1 MLGAVAAVGKLLL
14 LAERARMVEEIRA
27 LKELLDM
34 GAITQEEYDKKKADI
49 LGIAS
54 DDGPSCTR
62 SDNSPSARS
71 DEAPSAVVGGS
82 VSETALVGEAPQA
95 DSKKKRNRIILVAVL
110 VAVCVIAL
118 LGALSM
124 LAEPDGVHV
133 PTAQQI
139 EKKANDLGS
148 GQVQL
153 EKSSSKTAETYDVF
167 IDDKRV
173 GSVDLS
179 DVSLCITETSVDSYV
194 DFVQMAEAVMMACD
208 PSLDEE
214 AVKDLLV
221 ETVDNDSSV
230 HNGVKYSIDLSSSRL
245 KLRVKVP
252 SA

>member
-1 MLGAVAAVGKLLL
+1 
-14 LAERARMVEEIRA
+14 MVEEIRA

-54 DDGPSCTR
+54 DGGPSCTR
-62 SDNSPSARS
+62 SDSAALRS
-71 DEAPSAVVGGS
+71 DETPSAVMGGS
-82 VSETALVGEAPQA
+82 VSETALAGGAPQT
-95 DSKKKRNRIILVAVL
+95 DSKKRRNRIILSVVL
-110 VAVCVIAL
+110 VAVCVVAL

-124 LAEPDGVHV
+124 FAEPDGVHA

-148 GQVQL
+148 GQARL

-179 DVSLCITETSVDSYV
+179 DVSLYITETSVDSYV
-194 DFVQMAEAVMMACD
+194 AFVQMAEAMMMACD

-214 AVKDLLV
+214 TVKDLLV
-221 ETVDNDSSV
+221 EAVDNDSSV
-230 HNGVKYSIDLSSSRL
+230 HNGVKYSIDLSSNRL

-252 SA
+252 NA

>member
-62 SDNSPSARS
+62 SDN
-71 DEAPSAVVGGS
+71 APSAVVGGS

-124 LAEPDGVHV
+124 FAEPDGVHV

>member
-62 SDNSPSARS
+62 SDNAPSARS
-71 DEAPSAVVGGS
+71 DEAPSA
-82 VSETALVGEAPQA
+82 ALVGEAPQA

-124 LAEPDGVHV
+124 FAEPDGVHV

>member
-1 MLGAVAAVGKLLL
+1 
-14 LAERARMVEEIRA
+14 MVEEIRA

-49 LGIAS
+49 LGVAS
-54 DDGPSCTR
+54 GGGPSCAR
-62 SDNSPSARS
+62 SDDAVSARS
-71 DEAPSAVVGGS
+71 NEAPSAAIGGLAS
-82 VSETALVGEAPQA
+82 SATLPEEAAQA
-95 DSKKKRNRIILVAVL
+95 DSRKKRNKIVISAAL
-110 VAVCVIAL
+110 VAVCVVAL
-118 LGALSM
+118 LGAFLVF
-124 LAEPDGVHV
+124 AEPDGVHV

-139 EKKANDLGS
+139 EEKANDLGS
-148 GQVQL
+148 GQARL

-173 GSVDLS
+173 GSIDLS
-179 DVSLCITETSVDSYV
+179 EASLYITETSVDSYV
-194 DFVQMAEAVMMACD
+194 DFVQMAEAMMMACD

-230 HNGVKYSIDLSSSRL
+230 HSGVKYSVDLSSNRL

-252 SA
+252 NA

>member
-1 MLGAVAAVGKLLL
+1 MLGAVAAVGKSLLL
-14 LAERARMVEEIRA
+14 TERARMVEEIRA

-49 LGIAS
+49 LGITS
-54 DDGPSCTR
+54 GDEPSCTR
-62 SDNSPSARS
+62 SDSAASAGS
-71 DEAPSAVVGGS
+71 DETPSAVMGGS
-82 VSETALVGEAPQA
+82 VSEAALAGGVPQT
-95 DSKKKRNRIILVAVL
+95 DSKKRRNRIILAVVL
-110 VAVCVIAL
+110 VAVCVVAL
-118 LGALSM
+118 LGVLSM
-124 LAEPDGVHV
+124 FAEPDGVHV

-148 GQVQL
+148 GQARL
-153 EKSSSKTAETYDVF
+153 DKSSSKTAETYDVF

-179 DVSLCITETSVDSYV
+179 DVSLYITETSVDSYV
-194 DFVQMAEAVMMACD
+194 VFVQMAEAMMMACD

-230 HNGVKYSIDLSSSRL
+230 HNGVKYSIDLSSNRL
-245 KLRVKVP
+245 TLRAKIP
-252 SA
+252 NT

>member
-1 MLGAVAAVGKLLL
+1 MLGAVAAVGKSLLL
-14 LAERARMVEEIRA
+14 TERARMVEEIRA
-27 LKELLDM
+27 LKELLDI

-54 DDGPSCTR
+54 GDEASCTR
-62 SDNSPSARS
+62 SNDTVSKGF
-71 DEAPSAVVGGS
+71 DEASSVEVGG
-82 VSETALVGEAPQA
+82 TASTSALPEKAVQA
-95 DSKKKRNRIILVAVL
+95 NPKKKRNRIILAAVL
-110 VAVCVIAL
+110 VAVCVVAL

-124 LAEPDGVHV
+124 FAEPDGVHV

-139 EKKANDLGS
+139 EEKANGLGS

-153 EKSSSKTAETYDVF
+153 EKGSSKTAETYDVF

-194 DFVQMAEAVMMACD
+194 AFVQMAEAMMMACD

-221 ETVDNDSSV
+221 ETVDNDSSA
-230 HNGVKYSIDLSSSRL
+230 HNGVKYSVDLSSNRL
-245 KLRVKVP
+245 RLRAKIP
-252 SA
+252 NT

>member
-1 MLGAVAAVGKLLL
+1 MYEK
-14 LAERARMVEEIRA
+14 IRQ
-27 LKELLDM
+27 LKSLLDE
-34 GAITQEEYDKKKADI
+34 GLITEEEYEQKKRDI
-49 LGIAS
+49 LGFDSRGAETENSGNGAARIALDETEFIETS
-54 DDGPSCTR
+54 GSA
-62 SDNSPSARS
+62 SPLNATKR
-71 DEAPSAVVGGS
+71 
-82 VSETALVGEAPQA
+82 A
-95 DSKKKRNRIILVAVL
+95 DPAKKKKRNRIILAAVL
-110 VAVCVIAL
+110 VAVCVVAL

-124 LAEPDGVHV
+124 FAEPDGVHV

-139 EKKANDLGS
+139 EEKANGLGS

-179 DVSLCITETSVDSYV
+179 DVSLYITETSVDSYV
-194 DFVQMAEAVMMACD
+194 AFVQMAEAMMMACD

-230 HNGVKYSIDLSSSRL
+230 HNGVKYSIDLSSNRL

-252 SA
+252 NA

>member
-62 SDNSPSARS
+62 SDNAPSARS

-95 DSKKKRNRIILVAVL
+95 DSKKKRNRIILVAV
-110 VAVCVIAL
+110 CVIAL

-124 LAEPDGVHV
+124 FAEPDGVHV

>member
-1 MLGAVAAVGKLLL
+1 MLGAVAAVGKSLLL
-14 LAERARMVEEIRA
+14 TERARMVEEIRA

-34 GAITQEEYDKKKADI
+34 GAITQEEYDRKKADI

-54 DDGPSCTR
+54 DGGPSCMR
-62 SDNSPSARS
+62 SGSGASVGF
-71 DEAPSAVVGGS
+71 DEAPSVVMGGL
-82 VSETALVGEAPQA
+82 VSETALAVESPQT
-95 DSKKKRNRIILVAVL
+95 DSKKKRNRVILAVVL
-110 VAVCVIAL
+110 VAVCVAAL
-118 LGALSM
+118 LGVLSM
-124 LAEPDGVHV
+124 FAEPDGVHV

-139 EKKANDLGS
+139 EEKANDLGS

-153 EKSSSKTAETYDVF
+153 EKNSSKTAETYDVF

-179 DVSLCITETSVDSYV
+179 DVSLYITETSVDSYV
-194 DFVQMAEAVMMACD
+194 AFVQMAEAMMMACD

-230 HNGVKYSIDLSSSRL
+230 HNGVKYSIDLSSNRL

-252 SA
+252 NA

>member
-1 MLGAVAAVGKLLL
+1 MLGAVAAVGKSLLL
-14 LAERARMVEEIRA
+14 TERARMVEEIRA

-34 GAITQEEYDKKKADI
+34 GAITQEEYDKKKAGI

-54 DDGPSCTR
+54 DGGPSSTR
-62 SDNSPSARS
+62 SDNAASAGFDETPS
-71 DEAPSAVVGGS
+71 VVMGGS
-82 VSETALVGEAPQA
+82 VSETALAGEAPQT
-95 DSKKKRNRIILVAVL
+95 DSKKKRNRIILAVVL
-110 VAVCVIAL
+110 AAVCVAAL
-118 LGALSM
+118 FGALSM
-124 LAEPDGVHV
+124 FAEPDGVHA

-139 EKKANDLGS
+139 EEKANDLGS
-148 GQVQL
+148 GQARL

-179 DVSLCITETSVDSYV
+179 DVSLYITETSVDSYV
-194 DFVQMAEAVMMACD
+194 AFVQMAEAMMMACD

-214 AVKDLLV
+214 TVKDLLV

-230 HNGVKYSIDLSSSRL
+230 HNGVKYSIDLSSNRL

-252 SA
+252 NA

>member
-1 MLGAVAAVGKLLL
+1 MLGAVAAVGKSLLL
-14 LAERARMVEEIRA
+14 TERARMVEEIRA

-54 DDGPSCTR
+54 ADEASCTR
-62 SDNSPSARS
+62 SDDTVSKGF
-71 DEAPSAVVGGS
+71 DEASSVEVGGTASTS
-82 VSETALVGEAPQA
+82 VLPEKAVQTNP
-95 DSKKKRNRIILVAVL
+95 KKKRNRIILAVVL
-110 VAVCVIAL
+110 VAVCVVAL

-124 LAEPDGVHV
+124 FAEPDGVHV

-148 GQVQL
+148 GQAQL

-179 DVSLCITETSVDSYV
+179 DVSLNITETSVDSYV
-194 DFVQMAEAVMMACD
+194 AFVQMAEAMMMACD

-214 AVKDLLV
+214 TVKDLLV

-230 HNGVKYSIDLSSSRL
+230 HNGVKYSIDLSSNRL

-252 SA
+252 NA

>member
-1 MLGAVAAVGKLLL
+1 MYEK
-14 LAERARMVEEIRA
+14 IRQ
-27 LKELLDM
+27 LKSLLDE
-34 GAITQEEYDKKKADI
+34 GLITEEEYEQKKRDI
-49 LGIAS
+49 LGFDSKGAETGNSGNGVARIALDETEPIGTS
-54 DDGPSCTR
+54 R
-62 SDNSPSARS
+62 SASPLNAIK
-71 DEAPSAVVGGS
+71 G
-82 VSETALVGEAPQA
+82 A
-95 DSKKKRNRIILVAVL
+95 DPAKKKKRNRLILAAVL
-110 VAVCVIAL
+110 VAVCVVAL

-124 LAEPDGVHV
+124 FAEPDRVHV

-179 DVSLCITETSVDSYV
+179 DGSLYITETSVDSYV
-194 DFVQMAEAVMMACD
+194 AFVQMAEAMMMACD

-221 ETVDNDSSV
+221 EAVDNDSSA
-230 HNGVKYSIDLSSSRL
+230 HNGVKYSVDLSSNRL
-245 KLRVKVP
+245 TLRAKIP
-252 SA
+252 NT